1 VHRIRVDARQHLRL
15 DLRHSPFEADEQEQ
29 AMIDYDALAI
39 SLSALAL
46 AAIVVLVLARRKR
59 RKKIVADPAFDE
71 EMQWIRAYVDYRR
84 EN

>member
-1 VHRIRVDARQHLRL
+1 
-15 DLRHSPFEADEQEQ
+15 
-29 AMIDYDALAI
+29 MIDYDALAI

>member
-1 VHRIRVDARQHLRL
+1 
-15 DLRHSPFEADEQEQ
+15 
-29 AMIDYDALAI
+29 MIDYDAFAV

-71 EMQWIRAYVDYRR
+71 ETQWIRAWAESDGDHRSYVDWYRG
-84 EN
+84 N

>member
-1 VHRIRVDARQHLRL
+1 
-15 DLRHSPFEADEQEQ
+15 
-29 AMIDYDALAI
+29 MIDYDALAV

-71 EMQWIRAYVDYRR
+71 EMQWLRAYAESDGDHRAYVDYRR